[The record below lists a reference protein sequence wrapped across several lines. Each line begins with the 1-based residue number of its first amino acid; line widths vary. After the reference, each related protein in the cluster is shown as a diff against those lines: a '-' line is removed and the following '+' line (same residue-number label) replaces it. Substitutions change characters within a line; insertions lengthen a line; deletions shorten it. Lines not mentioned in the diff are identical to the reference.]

1 MSDLEWLFTVDGNA
15 KEALSQVD
23 QVLAAMPKD
32 LAKTEAGLKALERAL
47 NAQNIA
53 KINDPLRQNL
63 ALAKEHARVLREEAA
78 AADKAAASE
87 RAKALATQRDAD
99 ATKRATEAAHAKA
112 AEEAKRQTDAVGG
125 ALANA
130 FGVGNLLKIT
140 SVAGAIDLVASAA
153 KGLVTGVA
161 GGALELFKFGLEA
174 SQGKRAMLGMLQVF
188 EGGRTDTAFSALQDM
203 GIAAGQSADATVQAF
218 AQLRSA
224 GFKAK
229 EAQDIIAAS
238 FDISAARGGG
248 EQGKAAADKFQ
259 ELFLKFRALG
269 KVGSKDMLA
278 LARDVGVD
286 PSKQLPEALAARMK
300 VPVAAA
306 LKLLEAGKADAAT
319 VQNALLDIVQKNIN
333 KGGGL
338 GTKAKELKAGDV
350 LLQVQS
356 LKDVVSNLF
365 ENVDVS
371 PFAKALGNVSEAIKK
386 VDGEGGR
393 IGKIVDRLFALGGGI
408 GDLDATSAIESA
420 VELFDAIVTDLEQ
433 IKAGFSATFDSKA
446 FEQTT
451 AALDKIDALMGNV
464 GKSSDQASSLGK
476 VFGFIATQVAISVA
490 ALAKFI
496 ELEER
501 VVGSIA
507 GTVSKVAGVAQE
519 VGTGFSQGIKT
530 GDGGKVFDA
539 AVTMATA
546 PIRAV
551 TSTLDIRSPS
561 RKMEGLADMTW
572 EGWERGNEKAAPGAG
587 FDARLDVASSSSGGG
602 RAQAASGGGRS
613 LVVNF
618 GDIIVQGASAAAD
631 VRDAVYDGVLEALE
645 ALGQA

>member
-15 KEALSQVD
+15 KEALAQVD

-32 LAKTEAGLKALERAL
+32 LAKAEAGLKGLERAL
-47 NAQNIA
+47 AAQNIA

-63 ALAKEHARVLREEAA
+63 AIAKEHARVLREEAA
-78 AADKAAASE
+78 AAEKAAAAE
-87 RAKALATQRDAD
+87 RSKATASQRETE
-99 ATKRATEAAHAKA
+99 ATKRATEAMHAKA
-112 AEEAKRQTDAVGG
+112 AEEAKRQSDAVGSS
-125 ALANA
+125 LANA

-140 SVAGAIDLVASAA
+140 SVAGAIDLAA
-153 KGLVTGVA
+153 GAVKGLATSLGS
-161 GGALELFKFGLEA
+161 GALELFRFGLEA

-188 EGGRTDTAFSALQDM
+188 EGDRTDKAFGALQDM
-203 GIAAGQSADATVQAF
+203 GIAAGQSADATVNAF

-238 FDISAARGGG
+238 FDVAAARGGG

-259 ELFLKFRALG
+259 ELFLKFRAGG

-319 VQNALLDIVQKNIN
+319 VQNALLEIVQKDIN

-408 GDLDATSAIESA
+408 GDLDATSTIERA
-420 VELFDAIVTDLEQ
+420 VEMFDAIVTDLET
-433 IKAGFSATFDSKA
+433 IKTAFSSTFDSKA
-446 FEQTT
+446 FDQTL
-451 AALDKIDALMGNV
+451 AALDRVDALMGGV
-464 GKSSDQASSLGK
+464 GKKTDSAAAIGK
-476 VFGFIATQVAISVA
+476 VFGFVATQIAISAA

-496 ELEER
+496 ELEQR
-501 VVGSIA
+501 IVGSIA
-507 GTVSKVAGVAQE
+507 GTVSKVGAVAKN
-519 VGTGFSQGIKT
+519 VGGGFADGIRT

-546 PIRAV
+546 PIKAV
-551 TSTLDIRSPS
+551 TGTLDIRSPS
-561 RKMEGLADMTW
+561 RVMDRLAGQTW
-572 EGWERGNEKAAPGAG
+572 EGWERGNERAAPSAG
-587 FDARLDVASSSSGGG
+587 FEARVDAATSGGG
-602 RAQAASGGGRS
+602 GGKGSGPTGPRIQIT
-613 LVVNF
+613 F
-618 GDIIVQGASAAAD
+618 GDIIVQGAAAAVSD
-631 VRDAVYDGVLEALE
+631 VRDAIYEGVLEALE
-645 ALGQA
+645 AAGQA